1 MNTRISITMRIHAYH
16 GVMPQERQVGNDF
29 VVALTV
35 DYPFESAMSS
45 DALEDT
51 LSYADVS
58 AVVGREMS
66 VPSQLLEHVA
76 GRIIGSLKQEFPKI
90 TGGKIRITKVKP
102 PIAGDVVAAVE
113 VEW

>member
-1 MNTRISITMRIHAYH
+1 MRMHAYH

-66 VPSQLLEHVA
+66 VPSKLLEHVA
-76 GRIIGSLKQEFPKI
+76 GRIIESLRRDFPKI
-90 TGGKIRITKVKP
+90 RGGKVRITKVKP
-102 PIAGDVVAAVE
+102 PIPGDVVAAVE